1 MLQHAAADL
10 VLVDL
15 GHFAAPVAVEA
26 GEVGVVGE
34 RQVDERGVAVK
45 QRDVLFAVVLH
56 DDLRGE
62 DVGGLVRRG
71 DQGDR
76 DGVQRVL
83 QLERRFRALV
93 VELADRLLR
102 DAEFEVVRAVFLDD
116 VDGGF
121 HDFGGQTRPRRDGAL
136 RAAAATEAAAEAAA
150 EAALT
155 GTALSGTP
163 LPHGGLGGL
172 FRRAED
178 ALTELGADVAGEVPG
193 QAVGFKRACRAAE
206 RLLLGRRAVV
216 FDLEVHEVCVIVV
229 HIGSLCGH
237 ETQPRN
243 AVEVDGEFF
252 SLVAAFH
259 FLGFP
264 QQLHVA
270 AGGVVPLEIDAAL
283 PIRVIVDAD
292 RAGRAHGF
300 AVELQDELAFG
311 VEADGVRAVAD
322 AADADG
328 TALDGGVVAALVEI
342 TELQVR
348 SRKSQLVRG
357 PFRGAERT
365 DGERGT
371 EKRGNEAFQT
381 CHDRVPYFFWWCT
394 PRVQFAAQFIQTI
407 FGRNISRATKKTS
420 GGHGVSYRKEKKNT
434 ACNVKLT
441 QYALQS
447 SEIQLY

>member
-1 MLQHAAADL
+1 MKA
-10 VLVDL
+10 
-15 GHFAAPVAVEA
+15 
-26 GEVGVVGE
+26 
-34 RQVDERGVAVK
+34 
-45 QRDVLFAVVLH
+45 VLFAVVLH

-83 QLERRFRALV
+83 QLIRRFRALV

-136 RAAAATEAAAEAAA
+136 RAAAESAAAAAESA
-150 EAALT
+150 
-155 GTALSGTP
+155 GTSALSGTA
-163 LPHGGLGGL
+163 LAHGGIGRL
-172 FRRAED
+172 FQRAED
-178 ALTELGADVAGEVPG
+178 TLTELGADVAGEVPG
-193 QAVGFKRACRAAE
+193 QAVCFKRAGSAAE
-206 RLLLGRRAVV
+206 RLLLGRRSVV

-229 HIGSLCGH
+229 HIGSLGGH

-252 SLVAAFH
+252 GLVAAFH

-264 QQLHVA
+264 QQLLVA
-270 AGGVVPLEIDAAL
+270 AGGIVPLEIDAAL
-283 PIRVIVDAD
+283 PVRVVVDAD
-292 RAGRAHGF
+292 RAGRANGL

-311 VEADGVRAVAD
+311 MEADGVRAVAD

-342 TELQVR
+342 AELQVR
-348 SRKSQLVRG
+348 SRKSQLIRS

-371 EKRGNEAFQT
+371 EKRGDEAFHT
-381 CHDRVPYFFWWCT
+381 CHDRVPS
-394 PRVQFAAQFIQTI
+394 I
-407 FGRNISRATKKTS
+407 FGGGARRKFSPRRNSFRQYLVEIYHASRKKQAPDP
-420 GGHGVSYRKEKKNT
+420 VFPIEKNGKT
-434 ACNVKLT
+434 PPVT
-441 QYALQS
+441 
-447 SEIQLY
+447 